1 MRGDNDNEYDN
12 KNITSKIASLRV
24 EKANIL
30 GFETHA
36 HYVLDNTMAK
46 TPDAVYELLNQL
58 WKPALNR
65 AKDELQELQKF
76 VNKEGQNFKIASW
89 DWWYY
94 SEKVRKEKYNLD
106 EEEIKNFFTLDNT
119 IDGIFKTANKLFGLN
134 I

>member
-12 KNITSKIASLRV
+12 KSITSKIASLRV

-46 TPDAVYELLNQL
+46 KPDAVYELLNQL

-65 AKDELQELQKF
+65 AKDELQELQKY
-76 VNKEGQNFKIASW
+76 VENK
-89 DWWYY
+89 
-94 SEKVRKEKYNLD
+94 
-106 EEEIKNFFTLDNT
+106 
-119 IDGIFKTANKLFGLN
+119 
-134 I
+134 